1 LSKAAAAPRSAQ
13 VAAFPRREFLKA
25 GGALVIGFSMRG
37 FLSGQS
43 LAAQSAA
50 AIARGAIAGPPDPK
64 QIDTWLAIHSDNTA
78 TVYIGY
84 VELGQGSTT
93 SLLQIAAEELD
104 LDMTQVSTI
113 RLDTNITPNQGGTY
127 SSSSIARGSPAIRTA
142 AAEARQA
149 LLGLASRKLNAPF
162 EQLTVSRGI
171 VSVKG
176 AASSAVS
183 YGELVGDKPFNLAFT
198 GTAPQ
203 KPVADYKVVGKSTV
217 RNDIPEKVSGTYV
230 YLQHV
235 RLPGMV
241 HGRVVRPRGQG
252 VYGAGAK
259 VTSLDESSIAAL
271 PGARVLRKGDFVG
284 VVAPREWDA
293 VRAARQLKITWDMPA
308 TLPGSGDALYAAM
321 RAEKT
326 TDHVVLERGDAA
338 AAFSSAPHVAAGTYH
353 APYQAHAGFG
363 PNGALADVKS
373 DSALVIASTQD
384 VYATRSTVA
393 GVLGLPPQK
402 VRVQYY
408 EGSGTYGHSCYDDVA
423 QAAAILSQLAGQP
436 VRLQFMRWD
445 EHGWDNYGPAHVGE
459 IRAAADAS
467 GKIVAYQYDGWHH
480 NWSAVETST
489 QLALGTPPAEWRL
502 GAAQQ
507 VNPTDCGGMYDIP
520 SVRLVNHQVPGLK
533 YLKGAWLRSPLD
545 LSFSFAS
552 EQTIDEL
559 ARMCGMDAYEFRK
572 RNITSD
578 RWMGVL
584 DAVARAAKWE
594 PRPPATKVSDA
605 KIVRGR
611 GIGLGTHLTS
621 FGGAVA
627 EIEVNKD
634 IGQVAVK
641 HLYGAIDAGLAV
653 NPAFIEN
660 QISGQLVQTAS
671 RMLHE
676 EVTFNTTNVTSLD
689 WSSYPILRFEECP
702 EVTPIVVQ
710 RLDQKSTG
718 AGEEVMAAAAGAIAN
733 AFFDATGVHMREF
746 PLTPPRVRRALQR
759 G

>member
-1 LSKAAAAPRSAQ
+1 
-13 VAAFPRREFLKA
+13 
-25 GGALVIGFSMRG
+25 
-37 FLSGQS
+37 
-43 LAAQSAA
+43 
-50 AIARGAIAGPPDPK
+50 
-64 QIDTWLAIHSDNTA
+64 
-78 TVYIGY
+78 
-84 VELGQGSTT
+84 
-93 SLLQIAAEELD
+93 
-104 LDMTQVSTI
+104 
-113 RLDTNITPNQGGTY
+113 
-127 SSSSIARGSPAIRTA
+127 
-142 AAEARQA
+142 
-149 LLGLASRKLNAPF
+149 
-162 EQLTVSRGI
+162 
-171 VSVKG
+171 
-176 AASSAVS
+176 
-183 YGELVGDKPFNLAFT
+183 
-198 GTAPQ
+198 
-203 KPVADYKVVGKSTV
+203 
-217 RNDIPEKVSGTYV
+217 
-230 YLQHV
+230 
-235 RLPGMV
+235 
-241 HGRVVRPRGQG
+241 
-252 VYGAGAK
+252 
-259 VTSLDESSIAAL
+259 
-271 PGARVLRKGDFVG
+271 LRKGDFVG

-293 VRAARQLKITWDMPA
+293 VRAAQQLKITWDMPA
-308 TLPGSGDALYAAM
+308 ALPGSGDALYGAM

-326 TDHVVLERGDAA
+326 TDRVVLERGDVNS
-338 AAFSSAPHVAAGTYH
+338 AFSSAPHVASGTYH

-373 DSALVIASTQD
+373 DSALVICSTQD
-384 VYATRSTVA
+384 VYGTRNTLA
-393 GVLGLPPQK
+393 GVLGMPAQK

-408 EGSGTYGHSCYDDVA
+408 EGSGTYGHSCYDDAA

-459 IRAAADAS
+459 IRAAADAA

-480 NWSAVETST
+480 NWSAVETSA
-489 QLALGTPPAEWRL
+489 QLALATPAAEWRL

-507 VNPTDCGGMYDIP
+507 VNPSDCGGMYDIA

-559 ARMCGMDAYEFRK
+559 ARMCGIDAYEFRK

-584 DAVARAAKWE
+584 DAAAQAAKWE
-594 PRPPATKVSDA
+594 PRPPAAKVSAA
-605 KIVRGR
+605 KIARGR

-621 FGGAVA
+621 YGGAVA

-634 IGQVAVK
+634 TGKIAVK
-641 HLYGAIDAGLAV
+641 HMYGAIDAGLAV
-653 NPAFIEN
+653 NPSFIEN

-689 WSSYPILRFEECP
+689 WNSYPILRFEECP

-718 AGEEVMAAAAGAIAN
+718 AGEEVMAAAAGALAN

-746 PLTPPRVRRALQR
+746 PMTPDRVLAALRR